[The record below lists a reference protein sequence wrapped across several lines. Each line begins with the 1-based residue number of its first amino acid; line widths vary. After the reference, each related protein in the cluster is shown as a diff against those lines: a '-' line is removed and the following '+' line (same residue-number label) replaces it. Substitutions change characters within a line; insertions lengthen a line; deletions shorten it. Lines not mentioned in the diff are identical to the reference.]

1 MTKTEMKKTF
11 AHLPTR
17 LPGTILQA
25 LEWGKGLLKQ
35 SGIENPRLDAE
46 VLLMFCTGNGREWLY
61 TNHAITL
68 KKEEWNSF
76 ISCIQRRAKR
86 EPVAYITGNKEFRKL
101 TFTIT
106 PDVLIPRPETEILV
120 EVLLEKCNR
129 LQEKKNHLRVLE
141 LGTGSGII
149 ATSLAHEIDNA
160 TIVAS
165 DSVYEAITIA
175 RENIRRYRLDKK
187 INFFVGHFTHAL
199 KIRSEKQYFDCI
211 VSNPPYLSEND
222 FYRTMPEIKD
232 YEPRQALC
240 GGSDGL
246 ACYRDLLQ
254 DVHRVLYDGGFL
266 LLEIGSEQSNA
277 ITAIIQKTEHYSEVS
292 IVKDL
297 SGSDRVISARK

>member
-1 MTKTEMKKTF
+1 MKIGT
-11 AHLPTR
+11 HSPIR
-17 LPGTILQA
+17 VPGTVLQA
-25 LEWGKGLLKQ
+25 LEWGKGILKQ

-46 VLLMFCTGNGREWLY
+46 VLLMFCTREGREWLY
-61 TNHAITL
+61 ANHSIAL
-68 KKEEWNSF
+68 KKADWNSF
-76 ISCIQRRAKR
+76 LSCIQRRAKR
-86 EPVAYITGNKEFRKL
+86 EPVAYITGSKEFRKL

-120 EVLLEKCNR
+120 DVLLDKCNR
-129 LQEKKNHLRVLE
+129 LQKKKNHLRVLE

-149 ATSLAHEIDNA
+149 ATSLAHEIEHA

-165 DSVYEAITIA
+165 DSVYQTITLA
-175 RENIRRYRLDKK
+175 RENARRYSLDKR

-199 KIRSEKQYFDCI
+199 QIRSEKCYFDCV

-222 FYRTMPEIKD
+222 FCNTVPEIKD
-232 YEPRQALC
+232 YEPRSALC
-240 GGSDGL
+240 GGLDGL

-254 DVHRVLYDGGFL
+254 DVHRVLEDGGFL

-277 ITAIIQKTEHYSEVS
+277 ITDIIEKTKHYSEITVL
-292 IVKDL
+292 KDL